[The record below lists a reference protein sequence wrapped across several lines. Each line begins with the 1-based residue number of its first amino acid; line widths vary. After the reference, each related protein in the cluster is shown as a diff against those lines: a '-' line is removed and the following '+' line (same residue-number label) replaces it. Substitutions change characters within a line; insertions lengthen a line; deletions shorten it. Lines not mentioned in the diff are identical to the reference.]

1 MDGDCSVRWWL
12 KCRMIGFQ
20 ECRHHPVVLARR
32 GRFVRGLEQSM
43 EGPKVDPISH
53 LRVAEWLQST

>member
-1 MDGDCSVRWWL
+1 
-12 KCRMIGFQ
+12 MIGFQ

-32 GRFVRGLEQSM
+32 GRFVIGLEQSM